1 MHNLMIYLIKL
12 VFIALKSKR
21 ELIAEN
27 LMLRQ
32 QLQVVNRNKPDLRS
46 KIDGTDRTI
55 MTISKNFISDWKKL
69 CFVFNPDTLLKWHRQ
84 LAKGHW
90 AWVSHKRNQ
99 QEKEINGRSK
109 TIDYSDETGKYDLES
124 RTNQRR
130 TAQDKYS
137 CKQKDYTK
145 SI

>member
-1 MHNLMIYLIKL
+1 MAPAIG
-12 VFIALKSKR
+12 KR
-21 ELIAEN
+21 TLG
-27 LMLRQ
+27 MG
-32 QLQVVNRNKPDLRS
+32 KPQ
-46 KIDGTDRTI
+46 K
-55 MTISKNFISDWKKL
+55 
-69 CFVFNPDTLLKWHRQ
+69 
-84 LAKGHW
+84 
-90 AWVSHKRNQ
+90 NQ

-109 TIDYSDETGKYDLES
+109 TIDYSDETGKYYLES